1 MHTAM
6 NAYTYVHT
14 PQNILPVPIKDLKA
28 VDVKHSDHNVISGL
42 LFILNAIINPVHHPA
57 KHSLIQCL
65 NNKYTLITIPYY
77 TAEKTNLADLNM
89 PRLNLAGI

>member
-28 VDVKHSDHNVISGL
+28 VDVKYSDHNVISGL
-42 LFILNAIINPVHHPA
+42 LFILNTIINPVHHPA
-57 KHSLIQCL
+57 KHSLIHCL
-65 NNKYTLITIPYY
+65 HDKYIHITIPYCI
-77 TAEKTNLADLNM
+77 AKKSNLADLNLLG
-89 PRLNLAGI
+89 LNLAGF